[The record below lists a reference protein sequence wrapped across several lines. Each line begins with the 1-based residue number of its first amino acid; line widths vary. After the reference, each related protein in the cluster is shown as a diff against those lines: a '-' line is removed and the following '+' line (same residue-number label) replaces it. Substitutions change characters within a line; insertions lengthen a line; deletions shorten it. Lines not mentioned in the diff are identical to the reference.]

1 MRRVLGHTVTS
12 TRWNGAGLQMPLGLS
27 VGEFLATTGVVA
39 VSFGAKEIPFLARS
53 LGKLAGYAVGENYV
67 PKVAPSFH

>member
-1 MRRVLGHTVTS
+1 
-12 TRWNGAGLQMPLGLS
+12 MPLGLS

-67 PKVAPSFH
+67 PKVAPFFH